1 MSQNIRASGVLGSPH
16 GSSSNVSASGM
27 ARTSASWMRE
37 KPSIDEPSNVMPS
50 SRAFSSS
57 AGLMAKLL
65 RLPRMSV
72 NHRRISRTPR
82 SSTVRRTYSRC
93 CSSISLKSGRL
104 GGRGCGAGRRHRR
117 SDRRTISGGPRAVC
131 WRSGDGPRGSPCR
144 R

>member
-1 MSQNIRASGVLGSPH
+1 MSQNTRASGVLASPH
-16 GSSSNVSASGM
+16 GRTSNVSGSGT

-37 KPSIDEPSNVMPS
+37 KPSIDEPSNVIPS

-82 SSTVRRTYSRC
+82 SSTRAQDVLTLLLEHLRHL
-93 CSSISLKSGRL
+93 LKSGRAGL
-104 GGRGCGAGRRHRR
+104 VTATAGAVGGQIAEQTVSTIRRV
-117 SDRRTISGGPRAVC
+117 TT
-131 WRSGDGPRGSPCR
+131 
-144 R
+144 